1 MIVNYKMIFLRG
13 GGGFFHHWRLRHL
26 FPFKLSTSFKCIK
39 KIRIDHGLGTI
50 TPVTRRKLRE
60 SSSPLS
66 RGQNIRW
73 HKVGLIAS
81 HSSNF
86 YLKRME
92 FYRITEGFSVISH
105 T

>member
-1 MIVNYKMIFLRG
+1 MIVNYKMIFFKVG
-13 GGGFFHHWRLRHL
+13 GVSLITGASDIYI
-26 FPFKLSTSFKCIK
+26 PFKLSTSFKCIK